1 MNSSD
6 PRTVSAVVRRDRARK
21 RLRGVTAGAGVLG
34 LAVAGGLAFTLPSS
48 THTSASAASAK
59 TGSGSSSSHAT
70 RSSRSSSSTGSSST
84 GILVRQPAVVQLGI
98 GQRHLGRLMM
108 PAPGTAEP
116 AAADWLA
123 LGTQVWLL
131 VTDPAQLAEGRRLLE
146 ADLAAVDQ
154 ACSRFRPDSELMRLG
169 ADGAPPV
176 NALEVSALL
185 AEAIAVA
192 LRAARLTDGDVDPT
206 VADAMS
212 ALGYDRDFSLLP
224 AVGPPVRLTVRAVPG
239 WRQVGLDE
247 QARLLTLPRGVHLDL
262 GATAKAWAADR
273 AAARLAGTLGCGVL
287 VGLGGDISVAGPP
300 PEGGWR
306 IRVQDITGRPE
317 DPPEGPAAV
326 VAIAGGGLA
335 TSSTTARRWRRGGD
349 VLHHILDPRTGLP
362 APVHWRTVSV
372 AAATCVDA
380 NTASTAAIIRGPQAL
395 DWLSNLGL
403 PARLVDT
410 AGTVRTVG
418 GWPAERH

>member
-1 MNSSD
+1 MS
-6 PRTVSAVVRRDRARK
+6 P
-21 RLRGVTAGAGVLG
+21 
-34 LAVAGGLAFTLPSS
+34 
-48 THTSASAASAK
+48 
-59 TGSGSSSSHAT
+59 
-70 RSSRSSSSTGSSST
+70 
-84 GILVRQPAVVQLGI
+84 
-98 GQRHLGRLMM
+98 
-108 PAPGTAEP
+108 PGTASPGAASPGHASSGTGEP
-116 AAADWLA
+116 AAADWRA

-131 VTDPAQLAEGRRLLE
+131 VTDPGELAEGRRLLE

-169 ADGAPPV
+169 ADGPGPASTGPASTGPASTGPASTV
-176 NALEVSALL
+176 EVSPLL

-192 LRAARLTDGDVDPT
+192 LHAARMTDGDVDPT

-239 WRQVGLDE
+239 WRQVGLNE

-273 AAARLAGTLGCGVL
+273 AASRLAVTLGCGVL

-317 DPPEGPAAV
+317 DPPAGPAAV
-326 VAIAGGGLA
+326 VAIRAGGLA

-362 APVHWRTVSV
+362 AAVHWRTVSV
-372 AAATCVDA
+372 AAASCVDA

-403 PARLVDT
+403 PARLVDA

-418 GWPAERH
+418 GWPAETH